1 MVVSRPPHAAPRGR
15 RQALRTRGLS
25 LLELL
30 VATAI
35 GALLLAGLTSVAR
48 HGALARV
55 QTRDGS
61 EAIYQARFALQ
72 RVAAAARATAP
83 RTLLPAPANTSGDW
97 FSPAR
102 FCVNG
107 AGALIETVTTDTGCT
122 ATQVVAERVSNF
134 SVALPSGAGALEAL
148 TAVVAITVSGPGG
161 GATVTLDERMRLGG
175 GSL

>member
-1 MVVSRPPHAAPRGR
+1 MHSPSLQRAGR
-15 RQALRTRGLS
+15 RPARARGLS

-48 HGALARV
+48 HGVMARA

-61 EAIYQARFALQ
+61 EAVYQARFALQ

-83 RTLLPAPANTSGDW
+83 GTLLPPPANTSGDW

-107 AGALIETVTTDTGCT
+107 AGALIETITTDTACT
-122 ATQVVAERVSNF
+122 ATQVVAERVSSF
-134 SVALPSGAGALEAL
+134 SVALPAGVGALEAVAVVVTL
-148 TAVVAITVSGPGG
+148 TANGPGG
-161 GATVTLDERMRLGG
+161 SAPVTLSERLRLGG
-175 GSL
+175 GTL